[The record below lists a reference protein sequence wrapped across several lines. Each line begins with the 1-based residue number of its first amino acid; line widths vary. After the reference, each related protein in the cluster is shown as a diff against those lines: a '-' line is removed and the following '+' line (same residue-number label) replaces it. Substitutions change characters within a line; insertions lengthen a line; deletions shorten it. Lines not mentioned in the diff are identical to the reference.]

1 MQNRRPG
8 KDSMSGKSL
17 SVVLPCLNEVETIGI
32 CIQKALKAIAAEN
45 ISGEVVVADNGS
57 TDGSQQLAITLG
69 AKVVHQPIRGYGA
82 AYLKGLE
89 SAQGEYIVMGDSDD
103 TYDFLDI
110 PKLLAE
116 LDKGA
121 DMVIGSRFKGTILK
135 GAMSFS
141 HRYIGNPVLSGV
153 LNLFFHSHISDCHSG
168 FRAFTR
174 EAIQKLKL
182 TTTGMEFASEMI
194 VSALRNKIHIVEI
207 PITYYPRKGI
217 SKLESLSDAWRHM
230 RFMLLFSPNW
240 LFLIPGLVLFGGG
253 LIALLDTALGW
264 LSLFGHVFDI
274 HAMIFFAMFTLLGFQ
289 IINTGLFAKA
299 FGVREG
305 FNLPSQGL
313 ENFYKVFS
321 LERSIALG
329 GSLFLAG
336 LAGSTYIVY
345 LWVKINFVGYFLMPK
360 QSLLC
365 MVMMVMGLQTI
376 FSAFFISL
384 LRLPRN

>member
-1 MQNRRPG
+1 V
-8 KDSMSGKSL
+8 SGKTI
-17 SVVLPCLNEVETIGI
+17 SVVLPCLNEEETIGF
-32 CIQKALKAIAAEN
+32 CIEKAQRILSELKV
-45 ISGEVVVADNGS
+45 SGEVIVADNGS
-57 TDGSQQLAITLG
+57 TDHSRELAVRLG
-69 AKVVHQPIRGYGA
+69 ARVIDQPIKGYGA
-82 AYLKGLE
+82 AYLKGLD
-89 SAQGEYIVMGDSDD
+89 AAIGDYIVMGDSDD
-103 TYDFLDI
+103 TYDFLEI
-110 PKLLAE
+110 PKLILE

-141 HRYIGNPVLSGV
+141 HRYIGNPVLSGI
-153 LNLFFHSHISDCHSG
+153 LNLFFRSSISDCHSG

-174 EAIQKLKL
+174 VAIHRLHL

-194 VSALRNKIHIVEI
+194 VSALRNKIRIVEV
-207 PITYYPRKGI
+207 PITYHPRKGE

-240 LFLIPGLVLFGGG
+240 LFLVPGLALFGSG
-253 LIALLDTALGW
+253 LICLLLTAAGW
-264 LSLFGHVFDI
+264 LRVLGHVFDI

-289 IINTGLFAKA
+289 TITTGLFAKA

-305 FNLPSQGL
+305 LTSPSYL
-313 ENFYKVFS
+313 IERLYKVAS
-321 LERSIALG
+321 LERAITVG
-329 GSLFLAG
+329 GILFLAG
-336 LAGSTYIVY
+336 LAGSCYIVFE
-345 LWVKINFVGYFLMPK
+345 WVKINFVGYFLMPK

-365 MVMMVMGLQTI
+365 MVLMIMGLQTI